1 MVASDAVE
9 RLSSWMT
16 RAYREAGGIAS
27 LPLNELALPG
37 SHNSASYAITSCS
50 TVPAGDLGDSIR
62 PFLKVPPVSAVISR
76 WTKCQRYSVFD
87 QLRHGI
93 RYIDARVQYCPRT
106 RAMSMCHGVCCI
118 LLQDCMRQIRAFLDS
133 YPQEVVIVDF
143 NHVYGADRDDHHD
156 DIVREVVNIIGRDR
170 VARQSS
176 CLRPMTPLREFI
188 DSGVQVVVIYDE
200 ARAAERADIWDQ
212 SCILSSWPNTD
223 SYDRVL
229 AHACEQARRRE
240 ALKLHVMQ
248 LLFTPE
254 LKHIRN
260 GLLRWR
266 SPSSILRFAK
276 PLKCAPAAL
285 FAKCRE
291 DPDLLRNLNVIIV
304 DDCIDEDHTFVEA
317 TLAMN
322 AFKVLNAN
330 ASVEHAPG

>member
-1 MVASDAVE
+1 MASAASCC
-9 RLSSWMT
+9 RIACARSGPSST
-16 RAYREAGGIAS
+16 
-27 LPLNELALPG
+27 
-37 SHNSASYAITSCS
+37 
-50 TVPAGDLGDSIR
+50 
-62 PFLKVPPVSAVISR
+62 
-76 WTKCQRYSVFD
+76 
-87 QLRHGI
+87 
-93 RYIDARVQYCPRT
+93 RT
-106 RAMSMCHGVCCI
+106 RRYRTREHNAHDVAPSPYRCV
-118 LLQDCMRQIRAFLDS
+118 
-133 YPQEVVIVDF
+133 QEVVIVDF